1 MIRKIPDE
9 FSALT
14 NLWYT
19 DFTDNPDL
27 KGTIPAELCEKIAAE
42 AAGFDDDEAY
52 TTCIMPPNEG
62 LFAPCGTNPDPDTGV
77 PRGCCWTP
85 LSSVP
90 AEPYPEG
97 ACDCEGNVA
106 DACGV
111 CAGDASSC
119 TDPCGVLHGD
129 GSSCADR
136 CGVPNG
142 DNSNCRDACGVINGD
157 GSSCM
162 DACGV
167 VNGNCFKG
175 CDECGV
181 CKGNDNNF
189 DATDAGCGLSGSKS
203 AVRNTGP
210 ASLGVVIPVV
220 AAAVLLVAAVI
231 FVVRKRRIRAATP
244 DKVPQLGAGFEAEA

>member
-1 MIRKIPDE
+1 
-9 FSALT
+9 
-14 NLWYT
+14 
-19 DFTDNPDL
+19 
-27 KGTIPAELCEKIAAE
+27 
-42 AAGFDDDEAY
+42 
-52 TTCIMPPNEG
+52 MPRNEG
-62 LFAPCGTNPDPDTGV
+62 LFAPCGSQYIGGSYD
-77 PRGCCWTP
+77 GCCN
-85 LSSVP
+85 VD